1 MKKEEETFAI
11 RTYDKAELASLYCPG
26 REPGAAL
33 QNLYRWIRRIPRLTE
48 ELKCHRLQQIPPLLP
63 ETGGGNHCEIPGRAL
78 TEKRAA
84 KEKQHKNALKC
95 FRKTLPSFR
104 KRLLCLGKRP

>member
-48 ELKCHRLQQIPPLLP
+48 ELNATGYNKIPPLLP

-78 TEKRAA
+78 AEKKDA

>member
-33 QNLYRWIRRIPRLTE
+33 QNLYRGYGVSP
-48 ELKCHRLQQIPPLLP
+48 
-63 ETGGGNHCEIPGRAL
+63 A
-78 TEKRAA
+78 
-84 KEKQHKNALKC
+84 
-95 FRKTLPSFR
+95 
-104 KRLLCLGKRP
+104 

>member
-48 ELKCHRLQQIPPLLP
+48 ELNAAQGEAKK
-63 ETGGGNHCEIPGRAL
+63 EI
-78 TEKRAA
+78 A
-84 KEKQHKNALKC
+84 KAEQK
-95 FRKTLPSFR
+95 
-104 KRLLCLGKRP
+104 

>member
-48 ELKCHRLQQIPPLLP
+48 ELNA
-63 ETGGGNHCEIPGRAL
+63 TGYNKYRHCYLKQEV
-78 TEKRAA
+78 E
-84 KEKQHKNALKC
+84 EKQHKNALKC

>member
-33 QNLYRWIRRIPRLTE
+33 QNFYRWIPVSYTHL
-48 ELKCHRLQQIPPLLP
+48 
-63 ETGGGNHCEIPGRAL
+63 
-78 TEKRAA
+78 
-84 KEKQHKNALKC
+84 
-95 FRKTLPSFR
+95 TLPTTSR
-104 KRLLCLGKRP
+104 V

>member
-1 MKKEEETFAI
+1 MNKRHYEHTLPNIRGSLSNTYVRIMKKEEETFAI

-48 ELKCHRLQQIPPLLP
+48 ELNA
-63 ETGGGNHCEIPGRAL
+63 TGYNKYRHCYLKQEVEIIV
-78 TEKRAA
+78 KY
-84 KEKQHKNALKC
+84 
-95 FRKTLPSFR
+95 
-104 KRLLCLGKRP
+104 LGEP

>member
-48 ELKCHRLQQIPPLLP
+48 ELNA
-63 ETGGGNHCEIPGRAL
+63 TGYCYLKQEVEIIV
-78 TEKRAA
+78 KY
-84 KEKQHKNALKC
+84 
-95 FRKTLPSFR
+95 
-104 KRLLCLGKRP
+104 LGEP

>member
-26 REPGAAL
+26 RRPAEPLSMDTAYPPSDGRT
-33 QNLYRWIRRIPRLTE
+33 Q
-48 ELKCHRLQQIPPLLP
+48 CHRLQQIPPLLP

-78 TEKRAA
+78 AEKRAA

>member
-48 ELKCHRLQQIPPLLP
+48 ELNTAIA
-63 ETGGGNHCEIPGRAL
+63 T
-78 TEKRAA
+78 
-84 KEKQHKNALKC
+84 
-95 FRKTLPSFR
+95 
-104 KRLLCLGKRP
+104 

>member
-48 ELKCHRLQQIPPLLP
+48 ELNA
-63 ETGGGNHCEIPGRAL
+63 TGYNKYRHCYL
-78 TEKRAA
+78 
-84 KEKQHKNALKC
+84 KQEVDIIVKY
-95 FRKTLPSFR
+95 
-104 KRLLCLGKRP
+104 LGEP

>member
-33 QNLYRWIRRIPRLTE
+33 QNLYRWIRRNHSIFRLDT
-48 ELKCHRLQQIPPLLP
+48 HVP
-63 ETGGGNHCEIPGRAL
+63 
-78 TEKRAA
+78 
-84 KEKQHKNALKC
+84 
-95 FRKTLPSFR
+95 
-104 KRLLCLGKRP
+104 

>member
-48 ELKCHRLQQIPPLLP
+48 ELNA
-63 ETGGGNHCEIPGRAL
+63 TGYVLFPGYNKYRHCYLKQEVEIIV
-78 TEKRAA
+78 KY
-84 KEKQHKNALKC
+84 
-95 FRKTLPSFR
+95 
-104 KRLLCLGKRP
+104 LGEP